1 MKYDKVKKNPPQLL
15 SLTGFTSEEFESLL
29 PTFKYKWEEYYSHYT
44 LKGKLRERISCARK
58 TGLLPMV
65 SDKLLFILSYLK
77 NNPLQE
83 HHGATFYM
91 TQPQCNVWVHLLSDI
106 LVKTLKT
113 LGELPDRNSLRMQRV
128 LQGCKDV
135 LLDGAESNDVVLSK
149 NVLDVIRTI
158 SRIGLWLSPADYIIS
173 VSR

>member
-1 MKYDKVKKNPPQLL
+1 MEYDKVRKNPVQML
-15 SLTGFTSEEFESLL
+15 SLTGFTVEEFDSLL
-29 PTFKYKWEEYYSHYT
+29 SIFKSEWEEYYSHYT
-44 LKGKLRERISCARK
+44 LRGKERERISYGRK

-83 HHGATFYM
+83 YHGATFGM
-91 TQPQCNVWVHLLSDI
+91 NQPQCNVWIHLLSEI

-135 LLDGAESNDVVLSK
+135 LLDGTERPIQRPVDSDRQKSCYSGKK
-149 NVLDVIRTI
+149 NT
-158 SRIGLWLSPADYIIS
+158 
-173 VSR
+173 